1 MTMGVNLA
9 AGILQQSNCVL
20 RVANRGTGSHAGR
33 VDLHMTN
40 APPGPAGLP
49 ATEELA
55 HSILI
60 HFGELGLK
68 GRNQPMFRRQLRRN
82 IRLKLKGLGVNWTV
96 KDSAGL
102 FSIHVPPEDN
112 EAVPPAVAALREVFG
127 IVWLACARRLRPV
140 RFTPETRER
149 DWDLLQQN
157 VLELADR
164 LFSPGKAFA
173 VRVNRGNKLLPFK
186 SPDIAAQLGEII
198 QTHTPWKK
206 VNLTQPDVTFDLDL
220 RCAAT
225 FLFAERLRGPAG
237 LPVGTAGRVL
247 ALLSG
252 GIDSPV
258 AAWLMA
264 KRGCRVDFLHFSAST
279 MAREEILESKVWRLA
294 CQLSRYTLGARLFVV
309 PYTYFDLALLRQ
321 RLGYELVLFRRFM
334 VRVAEKLA
342 VELRAKALVTG
353 DNLSQVAS
361 QTMTNLISTSQATG
375 MQLMRPIVAFNK
387 DETVALAQKI
397 GTYDISVEPY
407 KDCCALIASQPKT
420 RSHHARLEQLEL
432 RAFPD
437 YAKLVEQTLADAVCL
452 EIPV

>member
-1 MTMGVNLA
+1 M
-9 AGILQQSNCVL
+9 
-20 RVANRGTGSHAGR
+20 
-33 VDLHMTN
+33 DLHTTN
-40 APPGPAGLP
+40 APPGPAVLHGE
-49 ATEELA
+49 EELA

-82 IRLKLKGLGVNWTV
+82 IRVKLRGLEVTWMV
-96 KDSAGL
+96 EDSAGL
-102 FSIHVPPEDN
+102 FSIHVPAED
-112 EAVPPAVAALREVFG
+112 AKALQPAVAALREVFG

-140 RFTPETRER
+140 RFTPETQER
-149 DWDLLQQN
+149 DWDLLQRN
-157 VLELADR
+157 VLDLAQR
-164 LFSPGKAFA
+164 LFSPGKTFA

-186 SPDIAAQLGEII
+186 SPDVAALLGESIR
-198 QTHTPWKK
+198 THTPWKE
-206 VNLTQPDVTFDLDL
+206 VNLTQPDVTFDIDL

-225 FLFAERLRGPAG
+225 FLFAERFRGPAG

-258 AAWLMA
+258 AAWMMA
-264 KRGCRVDFLHFSAST
+264 KRGCRVDFIHFSASS
-279 MAREEILESKVWRLA
+279 MAREEILQSKVWRLA

-309 PYTYFDLALLRQ
+309 PYTYFDLALLGQ
-321 RLGYELVLFRRFM
+321 KLGYELVLFRRFM

-342 VELRAKALVTG
+342 VELRSKALVTG

-361 QTMTNLISTSQATG
+361 QTMTNLVSTSQATG
-375 MQLMRPIVAFNK
+375 MEILRPIVAFDK
-387 DETVALAQKI
+387 DETITLAQKI

-420 RSHHARLEQLEL
+420 RSHPERLDRLES
-432 RAFPD
+432 RAFPE
-437 YAKLVEQTLADAVCL
+437 YAKLVELTLADAVCL
-452 EIPV
+452 DIPAG